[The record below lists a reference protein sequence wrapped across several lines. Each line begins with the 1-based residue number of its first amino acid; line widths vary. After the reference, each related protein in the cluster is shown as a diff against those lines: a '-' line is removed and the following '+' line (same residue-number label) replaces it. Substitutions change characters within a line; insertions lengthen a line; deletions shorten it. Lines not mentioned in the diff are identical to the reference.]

1 MKFNISIVDIVNS
14 KLKMKIIEFLLRH
27 DAAMSERE
35 IASIIKVSHMSI
47 NRIMPELSAINFV
60 DCVRIGN
67 TNQWNVNRKSY
78 AYKIFSRLI
87 QSVNG
92 MKSPLEDLKKTLL
105 QGLSKNNIKKI
116 VLFGSIAKGD
126 EEEGSDIDIYILV
139 GKSRDKDKVES
150 EIERLSNECYDLYG
164 NRLSAYIMT
173 ESEYN
178 KKQNLNVIREINKGI
193 EIYPERKDR

>member
-1 MKFNISIVDIVNS
+1 MKFNISIVDIINS
-14 KLKMKIIEFLLRH
+14 KLKMRIIEFLLSH
-27 DAAMSERE
+27 EAAMSERE

-78 AYKIFSRLI
+78 AYKIFSKLI
-87 QSVNG
+87 QSINS

-105 QGLSKNNIKKI
+105 QGLSKNNIMKI

-126 EEEGSDIDIYILV
+126 EEEGSDIDVFILV
-139 GKSRDKDKVES
+139 EKSKDKDKVES

-164 NRLSAYIMT
+164 NRLSVYIMT

-178 KKQNLNVIREINKGI
+178 KKQNLNVIKEINKGI
-193 EIYPERKDR
+193 EIYPERKG

>member
-1 MKFNISIVDIVNS
+1 MKFNISIVDIINS
-14 KLKMKIIEFLLRH
+14 KLKMRIIEFLLSH
-27 DAAMSERE
+27 EAAMSERE

-78 AYKIFSRLI
+78 AYKIFSELI
-87 QSVNG
+87 QSVNS

-105 QGLSKNNIKKI
+105 QGLSKNNIMKI

-126 EEEGSDIDIYILV
+126 EEEGSDIDVFILV
-139 GKSRDKDKVES
+139 EKSKDKDKVES

-164 NRLSAYIMT
+164 NRLSVYIMT

-178 KKQNLNVIREINKGI
+178 KKQNLNVIKEINKGI
-193 EIYPERKDR
+193 EIYPERKD